1 MKEIYNEESILK
13 NKKKYNKENKILKC
27 LNISNS
33 LYYLEKED
41 IINLSHVS
49 KSTYSFI
56 RKNHFLIRNLLYT
69 SKTE

>member
-13 NKKKYNKENKILKC
+13 SQKYNKENKILKC
-27 LNISNS
+27 LNISKF

-41 IINLSHVS
+41 ILNLSHVS
-49 KSTYSFI
+49 KTTYSFM
-56 RKNHFLIRNLLYT
+56 RKNHFLILNLLYT